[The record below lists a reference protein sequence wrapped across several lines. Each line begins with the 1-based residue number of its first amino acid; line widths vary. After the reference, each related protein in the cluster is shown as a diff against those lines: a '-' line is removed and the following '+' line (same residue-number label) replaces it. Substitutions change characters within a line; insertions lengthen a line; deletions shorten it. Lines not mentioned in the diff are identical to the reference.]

1 MNFSKRLTLGRPRR
15 QKRLQSRT
23 ETAGAGVSPQPL
35 IQSLGRLRPSS
46 SEPSL
51 PGPAPSLPGPAPS
64 LPGPAS
70 LNTAARTFLSS
81 SRTTRG
87 PGRRYQPGQVRVSKF
102 ISPFFKRLRTS
113 TMGQTTGPLQY
124 DSDGQDRSRPKST
137 PINYTQ
143 PAAQPLPRR
152 LHKNVLNNE
161 QPGWLAV

>member
-46 SEPSL
+46 SE
-51 PGPAPSLPGPAPS
+51 PS